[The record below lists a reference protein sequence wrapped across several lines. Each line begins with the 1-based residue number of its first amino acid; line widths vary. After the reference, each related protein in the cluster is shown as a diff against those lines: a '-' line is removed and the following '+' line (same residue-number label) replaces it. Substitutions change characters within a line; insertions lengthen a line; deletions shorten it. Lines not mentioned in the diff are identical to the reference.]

1 MAGVLNGAKGRGE
14 GLLMLVDVSEA
25 PAWVIWASVTL
36 YIRQL
41 LFGFNEGHLRVF
53 IINHF
58 PINAEREHKVGN

>member
-1 MAGVLNGAKGRGE
+1 MGQRGGRE

-25 PAWVIWASVTL
+25 SAGVIWASVTL

-41 LFGFNEGHLRVF
+41 LFGFKEVHLWMF

-58 PINAEREHKVGN
+58 AISGEREHKVGN

>member
-1 MAGVLNGAKGRGE
+1 MGGVLNGAKGRGE

-41 LFGFNEGHLRVF
+41 IFGFKEGHLCAF
-53 IINHF
+53 IIYHF
-58 PINAEREHKVGN
+58 PISTEREHKVGN

>member
-1 MAGVLNGAKGRGE
+1 MGQRGGRG
-14 GLLMLVDVSEA
+14 GLLMLVDVSEV
-25 PAWVIWASVTL
+25 PAGVIWASVTL

-41 LFGFNEGHLRVF
+41 LFGFKEVHLWMF

>member
-1 MAGVLNGAKGRGE
+1 MRL
-14 GLLMLVDVSEA
+14 DVSEV
-25 PAWVIWASVTL
+25 PAGGIWASVTL

-41 LFGFNEGHLRVF
+41 LFGFKEGHLCVF